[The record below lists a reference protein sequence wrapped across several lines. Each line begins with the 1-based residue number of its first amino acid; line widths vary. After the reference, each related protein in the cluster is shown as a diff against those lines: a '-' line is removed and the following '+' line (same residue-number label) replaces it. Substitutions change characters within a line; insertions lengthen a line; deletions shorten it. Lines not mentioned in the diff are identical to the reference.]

1 MKQVIVI
8 HGGTTFSNYE
18 NYLHYLRTKP
28 ISIDR
33 LKYQPYWKE
42 RLQKDLGNNYEV
54 LLPSMPNGT
63 NARYSEWKLW
73 FENLTSVITDD
84 CILIGHSMGGVFL
97 AKYLSENTFPSKIK
111 GTILIAAP
119 HSDESQEDLG
129 DFKLDKASEQFL
141 SQAGKVTL
149 FFGKDDPVIAATE
162 IEKYRQDLPS
172 ADFRIISAPD
182 HFVRPAFPELLEL
195 IRSI

>member
-18 NYLHYLRTKP
+18 DYLHYLRTKP

-42 RLQKDLGNNYEV
+42 RLQEDLGNEYEV

-63 NARYSEWKLW
+63 NARYSEWRLW
-73 FENLTSVITDD
+73 FEHLTSVLADG
-84 CILIGHSMGGVFL
+84 CILIGHSLGAVFL
-97 AKYLSENTFPSKIK
+97 AKYLSENTFPTKIK

-119 HSDESQEDLG
+119 RSDESQEDLG
-129 DFKLDKASEQFL
+129 DFKLDKTSEQF
-141 SQAGKVTL
+141 SAQAGKVTL
-149 FFGKDDPVIAATE
+149 FFGKDDPVIPSTE
-162 IEKYRQDLPS
+162 IKKYQQDLPS

-182 HFVRPAFPELLEL
+182 HFVRPTFPELLET
-195 IRSI
+195 IQSI

>member
-1 MKQVIVI
+1 MGQVIVI
-8 HGGTTFSNYE
+8 HGATTFSNYE
-18 NYLHYLRTKP
+18 NYLRYLRTK
-28 ISIDR
+28 SINIDQ
-33 LKYQPYWKE
+33 LKHQPYWKE
-42 RLQKDLGNNYEV
+42 CLQEDLGNRYEV
-54 LLPSMPNGT
+54 LLPSMPNTT

-73 FENLTSVITDD
+73 FENLASVSTDG

-97 AKYLSENTFPSKIK
+97 AKYLSENKFPSKVK

-119 HSDESQEDLG
+119 HSDESQDDLG
-129 DFKLDKASEQFL
+129 DFKLDKAFEQFS

-149 FFGKDDPVIAATE
+149 FFGEDDPVIAAVE
-162 IEKYRQDLPS
+162 IEKYRQDLPG